1 MICFFQFVR
10 SILENELQK
19 DAAEDGNAVKYAQNG
34 KVFFIRN
41 IRFKEQQQCHTG
53 AVSYTHL
60 YPAEQRLMGGI
71 SLSIMCANRIS

>member
-19 DAAEDGNAVKYAQNG
+19 DAAEDGNAVKHAQNG
-34 KVFFIRN
+34 KVFFMRN

-53 AVSYTHL
+53 VGTQAGQ
-60 YPAEQRLMGGI
+60 QRGKG
-71 SLSIMCANRIS
+71 